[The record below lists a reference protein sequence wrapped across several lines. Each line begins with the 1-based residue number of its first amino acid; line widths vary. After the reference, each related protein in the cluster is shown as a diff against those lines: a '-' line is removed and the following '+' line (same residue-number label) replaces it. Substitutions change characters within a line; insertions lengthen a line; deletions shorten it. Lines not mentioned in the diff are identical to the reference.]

1 MYNYIHARI
10 HTEPSTDTHSA
21 PAHTF
26 ILLAQNM
33 LNNWNLMS
41 YKKRTIRAIG
51 ETRPAFTH
59 TCKLYEC
66 NNDFLASDQ
75 KAEYN
80 IID

>member
-1 MYNYIHARI
+1 
-10 HTEPSTDTHSA
+10 
-21 PAHTF
+21 
-26 ILLAQNM
+26 
-33 LNNWNLMS
+33 MS

-51 ETRPAFTH
+51 GTRPAFTH